1 MRTAI
6 YFAAALAAAPCS
18 AQVYDCVIDPSET
31 VDVAGA
37 SGGVVARV
45 HIEPGEK
52 VERGQLLAKLD
63 STIQSATVAM
73 LRLRADDTSE
83 IEAQKTQLAFLEAR
97 LGRTQELSTRGVVS
111 REVLEEIQTAVEAAR
126 SVLIRVE
133 LARRLAMEELKRAE
147 AVLSLLEIRSPIDG
161 IVLERYFD
169 DGEYLPLEG
178 RFATIVRLDPLDVV
192 TFLPVA
198 EYGTIQEGD
207 MAQVRPAPPVDG
219 VYQAEI
225 QRIDRVFDVASGTF
239 GLHLRLDNP
248 DLSIP
253 AGHRCKVAFGSEIG
267 TSSSD

>member
-1 MRTAI
+1 MRAAV
-6 YFAAALAAAPCS
+6 YFVAALTAAPCG
-18 AQVYDCVIDPSET
+18 AQIYDCVIDPSET

-45 HIEPGEK
+45 HVEPGEQ
-52 VERGQLLAKLD
+52 VEKGQLLANLD
-63 STIQSATVAM
+63 TTIQRATVEM

-126 SVLIRVE
+126 SVLVRVE
-133 LARRLAMEELKRAE
+133 LARRVAMEELKRAE
-147 AVLSLLEIRSPIDG
+147 AVLSLLEIRSPIEG
-161 IVLERYFD
+161 IALERYFD
-169 DGEYLPLEG
+169 EGEYLPQEG
-178 RFATIVRLDPLDVV
+178 RFATIVRLDPLDVI

-198 EYGTIQEGD
+198 EYGTVQEGD
-207 MAQVRPAPPVDG
+207 MAQVHPAPPIDG

-225 QRIDRVFDVASGTF
+225 LRIDRVFDVASGTF

-253 AGHRCKVAFGSEIG
+253 AGHRCKVTFGSEVDAP
-267 TSSSD
+267 SPD